1 MVCSVASKKQMDN
14 MIDENE
20 QVAVAYSHHDN
31 APHETPILLQYWQ
44 AVQLHKIPIAVIL
57 AACVALGIIATLLMT
72 PLYTSEARIEISR
85 KQDKVTNVEGLTAS
99 DSTGKDFEF
108 YETQYSLLESRSLAE
123 RVVRVR
129 NLAANDEFFQAFN
142 IDPND
147 SGLFSASPNGESA
160 ADRLRRFELATEI
173 LLQHIG
179 VSPIRDSSLVDIS
192 FESPDPVL
200 SANIANTWIEQ
211 FIASNLDRR
220 FNSTAD
226 ARKFLEKQLV
236 ELRQRLEESERNLSN
251 YANKNEIITLSSEQ
265 TPDGKTISQKTLA
278 SANLEALNEA
288 LAIATSER
296 IAAESKFRQ
305 SSGDENALENIAL
318 NNLREARAKTQAE
331 YAKLMVQFEPEY
343 PAAKAL
349 ASQILALNRSI
360 ADEEARSRMG
370 TSARFREAVEREQKL
385 RDKVDSL
392 KDQFSSER
400 RDSIQYNIFQR
411 EVDTNR
417 ELYDGLLQRY
427 KEIGVAGVGTNN
439 ISVVDR
445 AVPDDEPSSPNLL
458 LNIALSLL
466 AGMGLAAAYVIIFE
480 QIDQTVKDPSDLKTK
495 LGIAPL
501 GSIPDLEKDDILL
514 SLSDKKSVAWEAY
527 LSIRTS
533 LSFLTDHGVPRSFLL
548 TSSRPNEGKSTS
560 AFALAAVLA
569 STGRRILL
577 IDGDMRNPSLHQM
590 LDIQNNSGLSNYL
603 SGVDDFSKLIH
614 SATEHNFDAMTAGPI
629 PPNAAELLSSP
640 RICELVVKLT
650 EIYDTVIIDAPP
662 VLGLADIP
670 LLADAVEGVIYT
682 IEAGGVKI
690 RGIEAAIRRIRSS
703 NAHIFG
709 GIITKIKLKNSGYGY
724 GYEYQYSYG
733 NKTKPES

>member
-1 MVCSVASKKQMDN
+1 
-14 MIDENE
+14 MIDQNE
-20 QVAVAYSHHDN
+20 QGGEVYSHYDD
-31 APHETPILLQYWQ
+31 AAHETPMLVQYWQ
-44 AVQLHKIPIAVIL
+44 AVQQHKVPIAVIL
-57 AACVALGIIATLLMT
+57 AVCVALGIIATLLMT
-72 PLYTSEARIEISR
+72 PYYTSQSRIEISR

-108 YETQYSLLESRSLAE
+108 YETQYSLIESRSLAE
-123 RVVRVR
+123 RVVRAR
-129 NLAANDEFFQAFN
+129 NLSSNDNFFQSFN
-142 IDPND
+142 IDPDD
-147 SGLFSASPNGESA
+147 SGLFLTSPNESSA
-160 ADRLRRFELATEI
+160 ANRLKRFKLATDI
-173 LLQHIG
+173 LLEHIG

-200 SANIANTWIEQ
+200 SADIANTWVEQ

-226 ARKFLEKQLV
+226 ARKFLEEQLV
-236 ELRQRLEESERNLSN
+236 ELKQRLEDSERNLSG
-251 YANKNEIITLSSEQ
+251 YADKKEIITLSSEQ
-265 TPDGKTISQKTLA
+265 TSDGKTISQKTLA

-288 LAIATSER
+288 LAIATADR
-296 IAAESKFRQ
+296 IAAESEVRQ
-305 SSGDENALENIAL
+305 STGNKNALGNISL
-318 NNLREARAKTQAE
+318 NNLREARAKAQAE

-349 ASQILALNRSI
+349 ESQILALNRSI
-360 ADEEARSRMG
+360 ADEEARSRAG
-370 TSARFREAVEREQKL
+370 TSARFREAVDREQRL
-385 RDKVDSL
+385 RNKVDSL
-392 KDQFSSER
+392 KGQFSSER

-445 AVPDDEPSSPNLL
+445 AEPDDEPSSPNLL
-458 LNIALSLL
+458 LNIAVSLL
-466 AGMGLAAAYVIIFE
+466 AGIGLAAAYVFIFE
-480 QIDQTVKDPSDLKTK
+480 QIDQTVKDPSDLKSK
-495 LGIAPL
+495 LGIALL
-501 GSIPDLEKDDILL
+501 GAIPDVEKEDIML

-548 TSSRPNEGKSTS
+548 TSTRPNEGKSTS

-569 STGRRILL
+569 SSGRRILL
-577 IDGDMRNPSLHQM
+577 IDGDMRNPSLHQ
-590 LDIQNNSGLSNYL
+590 LLGTQNSMGLSNYL
-603 SGVDDFSKLIH
+603 SGVDDYSQLIN
-614 SATEHNFDAMTAGPI
+614 SAKEQNFDAMTAGPI

-640 RICELVVKLT
+640 RVHELVTKLT

-682 IEAGGVKI
+682 VEAGGVKI

-703 NAHIFG
+703 HAHIFG
-709 GIITKIKLKNSGYGY
+709 GIITKIKSKNSGYGY
-724 GYEYQYSYG
+724 GYDYQYSYG
-733 NKTKPES
+733 NKVQPES